1 MESLSNDYATTVRE
15 KGKLSFEKL
24 SLVSRSLF
32 DPGLRS
38 SFYLM
43 ETLCFSK
50 SVLKNGSDH
59 LRKGNPDGER
69 A

>member
-15 KGKLSFEKL
+15 KGKMSFEKL

-43 ETLCFSK
+43 EH
-50 SVLKNGSDH
+50 SVFLKVS
-59 LRKGNPDGER
+59 
-69 A
+69 